1 MILVRSIVSL
11 SFVLLII
18 YTIAVL
24 IIFAKTGLEPETMT
38 KYFVGA
44 IIGEFGFLS
53 GIKVTKEIREWRK
66 KRRNIIMKPIIMPT
80 PNFGYRNEFGALG
93 GRGTKDGTD
102 IK

>member
-1 MILVRSIVSL
+1 MAMEPIVHNRNLRQQEAKLKENKDDFSKTIVSL

-66 KRRNIIMKPIIMPT
+66 KEEH
-80 PNFGYRNEFGALG
+80 YNETNNHA
-93 GRGTKDGTD
+93 DA
-102 IK
+102 

>member
-1 MILVRSIVSL
+1 MEPIVHNRNLRQQEAKLKENKDDFSKTIVSL

-66 KRRNIIMKPIIMPT
+66 KEEH
-80 PNFGYRNEFGALG
+80 YNETNNHA
-93 GRGTKDGTD
+93 DA
-102 IK
+102 